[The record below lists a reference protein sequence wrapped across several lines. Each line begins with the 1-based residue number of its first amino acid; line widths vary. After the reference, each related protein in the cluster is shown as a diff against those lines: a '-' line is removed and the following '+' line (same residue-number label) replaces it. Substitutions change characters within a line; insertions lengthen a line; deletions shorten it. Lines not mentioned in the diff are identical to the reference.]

1 MLAET
6 RARSAALINQ
16 SRELHL
22 QSKGKRRESAE
33 LKIACTEAG
42 LACRAAIQRS
52 NLLLREARTETRCDP
67 AELAC
72 MIANALLSFAAAPA
86 IRRLVHSPAASGEIN
101 RFNGPY
107 IGTRA
112 PIRPIANNIASRTL
126 AICSR
131 GRRSNIMPPISSFI
145 VGARS
150 SSRFFYK
157 STRI

>member
-22 QSKGKRRESAE
+22 QSKGKRRETAE
-33 LKIACTEAG
+33 LRIACTEAG

-72 MIANALLSFAAAPA
+72 MIANALARCGFEA
-86 IRRLVHSPAASGEIN
+86 
-101 RFNGPY
+101 F
-107 IGTRA
+107 
-112 PIRPIANNIASRTL
+112 IAEPDRDTALT
-126 AICSR
+126 
-131 GRRSNIMPPISSFI
+131 
-145 VGARS
+145 
-150 SSRFFYK
+150 
-157 STRI
+157 T